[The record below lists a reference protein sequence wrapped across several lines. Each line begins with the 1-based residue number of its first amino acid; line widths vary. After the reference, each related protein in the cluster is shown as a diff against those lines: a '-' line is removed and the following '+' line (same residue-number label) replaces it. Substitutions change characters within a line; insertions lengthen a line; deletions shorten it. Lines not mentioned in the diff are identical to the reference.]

1 MSKKSR
7 FRGPFEKQHGK
18 RAQTLLKYASH
29 HFYHIH
35 WSLPSQLSSK
45 NSFLLRC
52 QILGLLV
59 KTFAADE
66 KCPVHNRGNLTIPIP
81 MQLSEKEKFFLNF
94 WTNFPNAV

>member
-35 WSLPSQLSSK
+35 WSLPSQLSWK
-45 NSFLLRC
+45 NSLLLTC

-59 KTFAADE
+59 NILAGDE
-66 KCPVHNRGNLTIPIP
+66 KCPV
-81 MQLSEKEKFFLNF
+81 
-94 WTNFPNAV
+94 PN

>member
-52 QILGLLV
+52 QILGLLD
-59 KTFAADE
+59 KTFAE

-81 MQLSEKEKFFLNF
+81 VQLSEKEKFFLNF